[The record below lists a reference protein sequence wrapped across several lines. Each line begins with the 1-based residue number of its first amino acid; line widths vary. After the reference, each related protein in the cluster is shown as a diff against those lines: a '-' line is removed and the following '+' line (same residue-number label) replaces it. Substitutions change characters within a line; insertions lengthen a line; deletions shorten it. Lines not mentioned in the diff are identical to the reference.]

1 MTAEFDHFDA
11 LNAEQK
17 ELAKSLESAL
27 QILPPADY
35 ELVCAGV
42 RKCIADK
49 RKMAQII
56 AVLSAVAKTGFAIA
70 RPFFLG
76 L

>member
-11 LNAEQK
+11 LNAEHK
-17 ELAKSLESAL
+17 ALAKALEDML
-27 QILPPADY
+27 VFLPAADY

-42 RKCIADK
+42 QKCIADK

-56 AVLSAVAKTGFAIA
+56 AVLTTVVKTGFAVA